1 MTREEVREIF
11 KEVGEIE
18 DELARKDRYIQMLR
32 EKVKQPEG
40 VHYTDM
46 PKAQVPSTSEME
58 EVVCDYLD
66 RITEL
71 EIEKGKWREKRAKIE
86 TMIAS
91 AEKPV
96 YRHVLRLRYLDRLAW
111 DEIALVMGYGK
122 RNVQYLDG
130 HALDSVAKKY

>member
-1 MTREEVREIF
+1 MTREEVKEIF

-32 EKVKQPEG
+32 EKAKQPEEI
-40 VHYTDM
+40 HYTDM
-46 PKAQVPSTSEME
+46 PKAQVPCTSEME

-91 AEKPV
+91 AEKST
-96 YRHVLRLRYLDRLAW
+96 YRHILRLRYLDRLTW
-111 DEIALVMGYGK
+111 EEIALIMGYGK
-122 RNVQYLDG
+122 RNVQYLDKQ
-130 HALDSVAKKY
+130 ALDSVARKY

>member
-32 EKVKQPEG
+32 EKAKQPEG

-46 PKAQVPSTSEME
+46 PKVQAPSTSKME

-71 EIEKGKWREKRAKIE
+71 EIEKGKWREKRARIE
-86 TMIAS
+86 KMIDS
-91 AEKPV
+91 ADKPA
-96 YRHVLRLRYLDRLAW
+96 YRHVLRLRYLDRLTW
-111 DEIALVMGYGK
+111 EEIARVMGYGK
-122 RNVQYLDG
+122 RNVQYLDK
-130 HALDSVAKKY
+130 HALDSVALKY